1 MQSEELYYDHYK
13 DSFEQQKNYLETRDK
28 LTLYLIVL
36 VALILLLSNNRSM
49 LVDVSDAWQK
59 MNIGKPVV
67 DFNIIS
73 TSLYVVF
80 MWFSLRYYQLNLTI
94 ERGYSYLERCEL

>member
-13 DSFEQQKNYLETRDK
+13 DSFEPQKNYFETRDK

-73 TSLYVVF
+73 TSLYFVF
-80 MWFSLRYYQLNLTI
+80 MWFSLRYYQVNLTI
-94 ERGYSYLERCEL
+94 ERG